1 MVMGVIHLVAPK
13 AQLLPLKAFHSDGT
27 GLLSDI
33 LRAIYYAV
41 QNSASIIN
49 MSFDTKTNSPELK
62 NALDYANQL
71 NVISAASAG
80 NDGQGPPL
88 LGYPPAL
95 QSDVKGAS
103 ARGTTSLTID
113 TRPTFSNFGNPAVW
127 GAAPRESL
135 IHTSPVRPQPAN

>member
-95 QSDVKGAS
+95 QSDGIGLAS
-103 ARGTTSLTID
+103 VGSTSLTMD
-113 TRPTFSNFGNPAVW
+113 TRSPLSHLCHTAV
-127 GAAPRESL
+127 L
-135 IHTSPVRPQPAN
+135 V